1 MRRYQIVLI
10 FFVSFL
16 LNTNALFSQ
25 HHYSKDIIPGADRTW
40 IYLPFIGDK
49 PFAVVSN
56 HASLV
61 KGTPLVDTL
70 LSLKCNL
77 KKIFCPEHG
86 FRGKAE
92 AGAYIYNSTDSV
104 TGLPVIS
111 LYGNHK
117 KPLPQELDD
126 VDIILF
132 DLQDVGTR
140 FYTYISTL
148 TYVMEACAEN
158 NKTLIILDRP
168 NPNGFYVDGPV
179 LEKGFESFVGMHRV
193 PVVHGM
199 TIAEYAKMVNEEGWI
214 NSKVD
219 MLYVKC
225 LNYDHND
232 FYKVPVKPSPNLP
245 NMSSIYLYPSLCFF
259 EGTVVSVGRGTDN
272 QFQIFGHP
280 KMENFNFSFT
290 PQPNYGSSHPKQQG
304 KLCYGKNVES
314 FGEQFQPLYR
324 QINLDWL
331 VESYQNIGDKTDFF
345 NKYFD
350 KLAGTD
356 KLRKKIISGWDAK
369 RIRESWQEDLVKYKV
384 LRKRYLLYKDF
395 E

>member
-10 FFVSFL
+10 FLITLS
-16 LNTNALFSQ
+16 LNVNVLFAQS
-25 HHYSKDIIPGADRTW
+25 SKSKKIVPGAERTW
-40 IYLPFIGDK
+40 VYLPFIGDK
-49 PFAVVSN
+49 PFAVVAN
-56 HASLV
+56 HTSLV
-61 KGTPLVDTL
+61 KGTSLVDTL
-70 LSLKCNL
+70 VSLRYNL

-86 FRGKAE
+86 FRGDSD

-117 KPLPQELDD
+117 KPLPDELED
-126 VDIILF
+126 VDIIVF

-158 NKTLIILDRP
+158 NKTLVILDRP
-168 NPNGFYVDGPV
+168 NPNGFYIDGPV
-179 LEKGFESFVGMHRV
+179 LEKGYESFVGMHHV

-199 TIAEYAKMVNEEGWI
+199 TIAEYARMVNEEGWI
-214 NSKVD
+214 NGEVN
-219 MLYVKC
+219 MVWVKC
-225 LNYDHND
+225 LNYDHKSL
-232 FYKVPVKPSPNLP
+232 YHVPVRPSPNLP
-245 NMSSIYLYPSLCFF
+245 NMDAIYLYPSLCFF
-259 EGTVVSVGRGTDN
+259 EGTVVSVGRGTN
-272 QFQIFGHP
+272 KQFQIFGHP
-280 KMENFNFSFT
+280 LMKKGDYHFI
-290 PQPNYGSSHPKQQG
+290 PYPNVGSKYPKHEG
-304 KLCYGKNVES
+304 KECVGYDIQS
-314 FGEQFQPLYR
+314 FGTEFQPLMR
-324 QINLDWL
+324 EINLDWL
-331 VESYQNIGDKTDFF
+331 IESYNELADTTEFF

-369 RIRESWQEDLVKYKV
+369 RIRDSWQEDIKEYKEI
-384 LRKRYLLYKDF
+384 RKRYLLYKDF